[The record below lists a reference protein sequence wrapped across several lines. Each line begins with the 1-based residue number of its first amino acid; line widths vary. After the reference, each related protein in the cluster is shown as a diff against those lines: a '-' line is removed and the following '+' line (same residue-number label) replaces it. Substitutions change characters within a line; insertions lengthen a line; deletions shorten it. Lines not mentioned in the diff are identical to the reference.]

1 MAEDY
6 EQRFAQYGNRG
17 RGVKQAAKDRK
28 RLMEIRKATPAP
40 PPATTGNSVEDSMA
54 AIAQEQANK
63 DQAALFEKLREEG
76 KRPGYNLG
84 LSEDEVGYNQAVR
97 KSIGN
102 IRDRVGQIRE
112 KLQDSTNA
120 RQRAMLQ
127 NKIGSMN
134 FRRQNFKRQL
144 FTPTGANA
152 PVLPQYDRMKIKDGE
167 VPAPSRP
174 FTPRPVPPKGGGRQ
188 VTAQATL
195 RQAQVRKPKRPG
207 SGPTGGATPR

>member
-28 RLMEIRKATPAP
+28 RLMEIRKATPKPTP
-40 PPATTGNSVEDSMA
+40 PDTTGALAPGLADTLAETAQSVQFDEA
-54 AIAQEQANK
+54 RKQ
-63 DQAALFEKLREEG
+63 G
-76 KRPGYNLG
+76 KNPGYNLG
-84 LSEDEVGYNQAVR
+84 LSEDEAAYNQSVR

-144 FTPTGANA
+144 FAPEGANA
-152 PVLPQYDRMKIKDGE
+152 GKLPQYERMKIKDGE
-167 VPAPSRP
+167 MPAPSRP
-174 FTPRPVPPKGGGRQ
+174 FTPRPVPPRQGRPRPQGPATGGAAPRPNRPRNGR
-188 VTAQATL
+188 
-195 RQAQVRKPKRPG
+195 
-207 SGPTGGATPR
+207 GPTGGVAP